1 MKGDFSRF
9 TFDSKNRYSRVLMQQ
24 GRVQL
29 DADWNEQLDISAYRT
44 ETEITDFIGQ
54 SGAPEDNAGFAI
66 SVIDKGTNLKIGQG
80 RFYIEGMLFEN
91 HSAEVDVTF
100 TNQPDFPNAKIEDF
114 LSKEEADGKYLVY
127 LDVWQHHI
135 TSLEAP
141 TIRDI
146 ALGGADTTTRVKN
159 VWQVKFCK
167 LEDKNKNKNKNKNKD
182 KDKDKDTFN
191 RSDYVSSDWQ
201 PEGEAA
207 ISEGKLTVKATSG
220 AVTENQLYRVEIHQ
234 GNEGS
239 KTKST
244 AKVSFKWSR
253 DNGAISAQVEAST
266 DRDFIIKNAG
276 RDAELAFPLGALVE
290 FSNADLPLNGKPG
303 ILATVER
310 VQGNRLTVGW
320 KTPDTQPPE
329 NSKDFTIVRRWDC
342 SEEIGIDTSFNKPY
356 ELEQSITVQFE
367 SDKLYKTGDYWLI
380 PSRALTGSIEWSPEA
395 QYAHGVQ
402 HYYCSLALL
411 ERKDGK
417 FSVLADWRSLFKP
430 ITSGLLNKAG
440 DTMTGDLTI
449 DQSLYVARKVEIGGT
464 APEQKVVM
472 TDGKVAIGYNDPSP
486 TAALTI
492 NGSVGI
498 GEIAPEQ
505 KLVVTGGKAAIGYND
520 TSQTAALAV
529 NGDIGVGLITPATR
543 LDVNGALQ
551 VRGSNVRTAMEFT
564 GTPNSY
570 IRLDVKSIPT
580 GNEITICFWAKSNQP
595 SNSQVTV
602 IYALNAS
609 NQRVLNIHLPYEGQ
623 VYFDCGAGSNNFDR
637 VNYGYPSDCQ
647 GRWTHWAF
655 TKNANDKIKTMK
667 IYKDGILIGSGTGKA
682 NPLSEVAAVMIGG
695 GFALASL
702 NTPINSYIGL
712 LANFRIWK
720 IELSD
725 AQVRAEMNGM
735 LPTSSDLVASYL
747 GVNDGIVKDYSGNNY
762 NGTAQSEVSTLLNEL
777 NQVMFGAGDTGMSR
791 HLVRTRHS
799 RKDNTE
805 NALDFYIWNTTQKN
819 QDLGSQH
826 TLTLNGDGN
835 VGVGTINPKSRLSI
849 AGGVAIGADY
859 APSNASPTDGLIVKG
874 NVGIGTN
881 TPKAKLEVQGSGGQ
895 NIDLLVNGR
904 LQSGNNDGGLM
915 VGSDRFVG
923 GHSTNKI
930 GFYANKDWRLTVQ
943 SDGNVGIGT
952 TTPQAKLDVVGV
964 IKAQGYATRLDT
976 GGGLAAT
983 SINMSNLPPNY
994 SFPLNIS
1001 DQIRERI
1008 NKGGVWQAFPD
1019 LAKVITLSA
1028 DATVL
1033 IFYQAC
1039 MHEGKP
1045 QGTSPVDIITRLKVD
1060 GKVVSRTISA
1070 GRYWVFSDLWL
1081 GQLNQGDHNI
1091 QVEYRTG
1098 SPDFSSNP
1106 NVIANVAGE
1115 DYNFENRR
1123 LQILVFGT

>member
-167 LEDKNKNKNKNKNKD
+167 LEDKNTNTNKN
-182 KDKDKDTFN
+182 KDKDTFN
-191 RSDYVSSDWQ
+191 RSDYVSSDCQ

-253 DNGAISAQVEAST
+253 DNGAIAAQVEAST

-329 NSKDFTIVRRWDC
+329 NWSDLTIVRRWDC
-342 SEEIGIDTSFNKPY
+342 SQEIGIDESFNKPY

-367 SDKLYKTGDYWLI
+367 SGKLYKTGDYWLI
-380 PSRALTGSIEWSPEA
+380 PSRALTESIEWSPEA
-395 QYAHGVQ
+395 QCAHGVQ

-472 TDGKVAIGYNDPSP
+472 TNGKVAIGYNDPSP

-520 TSQTAALAV
+520 KDQTAALAV
-529 NGDIGVGLITPATR
+529 NGDIGVGLTKPSAK
-543 LDVNGALQ
+543 LDVNGVLQ
-551 VRGSNVRTAMEFT
+551 VRGSNFRTAMEFT
-564 GTPNSY
+564 GTANSY

-580 GNEITICFWAKSNQP
+580 GNEITICFWAKSNNP

-609 NQRVLNIHLPYEGQ
+609 SQRVLNIHLPYEGQ
-623 VYFDCGAGSNNFDR
+623 VYFDCGVGSNDFDR
-637 VNYGYPSDCQ
+637 LNYPYPSDCR
-647 GRWTHWAF
+647 GKWTHWAF
-655 TKNANDKIKTMK
+655 TKHAKNGTMK
-667 IYKDGILIGSGTGKA
+667 IYRDGTPLISSATGNN
-682 NPLSEVAAVMIGG
+682 NPLSEVAAVMLGG
-695 GFALASL
+695 SFASASSF
-702 NTPINSYIGL
+702 TPLGLYVGL
-712 LANFRIWK
+712 LANLRIWK

-735 LPTSSDLVASYL
+735 LPNSPDLVASYL
-747 GVNDGIVKDYSGNNY
+747 DVNKDRIVKDYSGNNHD
-762 NGTAQSEVSTLLNEL
+762 GTAQSEVSTLLNEL
-777 NQVMFGAGDTGMSR
+777 NQVMFGAGDTGMWR

-805 NALDFYIWNTTQKN
+805 NALDFYIWNTTQES
-819 QDLGSQH
+819 QDLGRQH

-835 VGVGTINPKSRLSI
+835 VGIGTTNPKSRLSVG
-849 AGGVAIGADY
+849 GGVAIGADY
-859 APSNASPTDGLIVKG
+859 ASGNASPTDGLIVKG
-874 NVGIGTN
+874 NVGVGTN
-881 TPKAKLEVQGSGGQ
+881 TPQAKLEVQGGGGQ

-952 TTPQAKLDVVGV
+952 ANPQAKLDVVGI
-964 IKAQGYATRLDT
+964 IKAQGYATQIYTEAGIKAKETRLRNVPSDFPIRQVT
-976 GGGLAAT
+976 LQ
-983 SINMSNLPPNY
+983 SEQDKINGRG
-994 SFPLNIS
+994 I
-1001 DQIRERI
+1001 
-1008 NKGGVWQAFPD
+1008 WQLFPD
-1019 LAKVITLSA
+1019 LEKNLVLSA
-1028 DATVL
+1028 DAAIVV
-1033 IFYQAC
+1033 FYQIS
-1039 MHEGKP
+1039 MPGGGKYI
-1045 QGTSPVDIITRLKVD
+1045 VTRLKVND
-1060 GKVVSRTISA
+1060 DEVSRTIC
-1070 GRYWVFSDLWL
+1070 GDTNYWGVSDLWF
-1081 GQLNQGDHNI
+1081 GQLTKGSHRVRVEFRTSLPEIVNNPALDDPYGAVGEYAPQQGNYH
-1091 QVEYRTG
+1091 
-1098 SPDFSSNP
+1098 
-1106 NVIANVAGE
+1106 
-1115 DYNFENRR
+1115 NRR
-1123 LQILVFGT
+1123 LQVLVFGA